1 MSTGTLTR
9 AVATLG
15 NNQWTIYADWQWD
28 SNSDGCTYTCTGI
41 YLNSTYLTWR
51 NGGVNWSI
59 TMAGQTWSGTSSGL
73 GIVPGGSGYK
83 IAGNWSKYVSRT
95 KSSQTF
101 TLSIWVGLN
110 GSSIASYNAGV
121 TASATAS
128 ALGPLGSYTITFN
141 DNGGTGGPGTY
152 TKWHNYDLVI
162 PSATPTKSNYKF
174 LGWSTSPTATTAT
187 YEAGKTYS
195 GTKDEAY
202 TLYAVWEAQTPN
214 PATNITID
222 FTNNDDITLNWSNS
236 DDTNG
241 VSCNNTKISYY
252 DNESQSY
259 VTLYEGDAIET
270 YNVTGSAIS
279 DTQKYTYGYASFNI
293 QSGHDGLYGEDVLT
307 DDVYFY
313 AFNATGAIY
322 DDSLLNKY
330 SKVTINHNNNKYN
343 INITTDFSS
352 LYNSSVDRKCKPTID
367 AITITAGNSI
377 IDITSEDSYVASS
390 TISKQ
395 GVINYTGSISDSIF
409 SLNDFTNISMTISI
423 ESIESADGSRRT
435 NILNNINTAGI
446 ALNPKVMIRN
456 IVPEKTKTIEI
467 TLMDDAKTRIMNDT
481 SKFSWDCNSYYDW
494 ITSLDVAENNCFGKV
509 NLTLAANSS
518 TSDTTIKLVYTP
530 TFSNYPKGTTS
541 LIFMVGIREI
551 SGTMVIEDCQQLAT
565 FSKSTKQRLS
575 ASVLANTTSSDLTR
589 TYYFFVAYDGSNSDN
604 ITLDSMSYS
613 TAEIEELIS
622 PKQTYTIKNIYVN
635 MPDDYVPS
643 TLINNVTLNYAWN
656 HIMEGEKNL
665 RAIANKETLIAD
677 NSAGIDYASQYINSY
692 TQGIRNAFNFS
703 LANGTFNNQFFT
715 NKDYCRTMSYSSSSS
730 NFPSYYVSV
739 NKDSIDEPTVFQTSL
754 PAIRFIYDGT
764 EYDGCQK
771 IYDTNGTTGLWIPWS
786 VTFTKDIYI
795 PSSYLGTEEIDLLS
809 NGYEAD
815 GLVSTSLSN
824 YYTSKSGAFSLSQ
837 YDTSL
842 IDDSTVTTT
851 TSYPINT
858 YVYLIS
864 DQVGLHTSTSIT
876 SVSSS
881 TATKLSR
888 GCTLGLNRLANV
900 NNIAQTR
907 GITVDDKNLVFK
919 KGETLVLLI
928 RLVGRD
934 NSEKKYAPKLTSSIW
949 FGEGSIYAPSL
960 VASNNTISGIDLT
973 SGEILEQYWSRPA
986 IKISLI

>member
-9 AVATLG
+9 AIATLG

-41 YLNSTYLTWR
+41 YLNSTYLTWK
-51 NGGVNWSI
+51 NGSVNWSI

-101 TLSIWVGLN
+101 TLSIWVGLS

-128 ALGPLGSYTITFN
+128 ALGPLSSYTITF
-141 DNGGTGGPGTY
+141 DSNGGTGGPGTS

-162 PSATPTKSNYKF
+162 PSSIPTKSGYKF
-174 LGWSTSPTATTAT
+174 LGWSTSSTATTAT

-214 PATNITID
+214 PVTNITVD

-236 DDTNG
+236 DGANG
-241 VSCNNTKISYY
+241 VSCDNTKISYY
-252 DNESQSY
+252 NNESQSY

-279 DTQKYTYGYASFNI
+279 DIQKYTYGYTVFNI
-293 QSGHDGLYGEDVLT
+293 QSGHNELYGENVLT

-313 AFNATGAIY
+313 AFNATGATY
-322 DDSLLNKY
+322 DDSLSNKY
-330 SKVTINHNNNKYN
+330 SKININHNNHKYN
-343 INITTDFSS
+343 INIIVDFSS
-352 LYNSSVDRKCKPTID
+352 LYNNSVDRKNKPTID
-367 AITITAGNSI
+367 AITITAGKSI
-377 IDITSEDSYVASS
+377 IDVASEDSYAASS

-395 GVINYTGSISDSIF
+395 GIINYSGSISDSVF
-409 SLNDFTNISMTISI
+409 SLNDFMNISMTISI
-423 ESIESADGSRRT
+423 KSVESADGDSRT
-435 NILNNINTAGI
+435 NTLTNANASGI
-446 ALNPKVMIRN
+446 VLSPKVMIRN
-456 IVPEKTKTIEI
+456 IVPKKTKVIEI
-467 TLMDDAKTRIMNDT
+467 TLMDDAKNRIMNDI
-481 SKFSWDCNSYYDW
+481 SKFSWSRDSYYDW

-509 NLTLAANSS
+509 NLTHAANSS
-518 TSDTTIKLVYTP
+518 ASDATICLTYTP
-530 TFSNYPKGTTS
+530 TFSDSKGTTA
-541 LIFMVGIREI
+541 LVFMVGIREI
-551 SGTMVIEDCQQLAT
+551 SGEIVVEDCQRLAS
-565 FSKSTKQRLS
+565 FSENVKQEVTASTLINS
-575 ASVLANTTSSDLTR
+575 TSKDLTL
-589 TYYFFVAYDGSNSDN
+589 TYYLFVAYDGTNSDN

-613 TAEIEELIS
+613 TAKVEKLIS
-622 PKQTYTIKNIYVN
+622 PEQTYTIKNIYVN
-635 MPDDYVPS
+635 MPNDYVPS
-643 TLINNVTLNYAWN
+643 ALINNVTLNYAWN

-665 RAIANKETLIAD
+665 QAIANKETFVTD
-677 NSAGIDYASQYINSY
+677 TTGINYASKYLKLY
-692 TQGIRNAFNFS
+692 AQGIRSAFNFS

-715 NKDYCRTMSYSSSSS
+715 NKDYCRTISYSTSSS
-730 NFPSYYVSV
+730 NFSSYYVST
-739 NKDSIDEPTVFQTSL
+739 NTASIDEPTVFQTSL

-764 EYDGCQK
+764 EYDGCQE
-771 IYDTNGTTGLWIPWS
+771 IYHANGTNGLWIPWS
-786 VTFTKDIYI
+786 VTFSKDIYI
-795 PSSYLGTEEIDLLS
+795 PSSYLGTANIDLLS

-824 YYTSKSGAFSLSQ
+824 YYASKSGAFSLSQ

-851 TSYPINT
+851 SSYPINT

-864 DQVGLHTSTSIT
+864 NQMGLYTSTSIT
-876 SVSSS
+876 SVSSA
-881 TATKLSR
+881 TAKILGR

-900 NNIAQTR
+900 NSIAQIR
-907 GITVDDKNLVFK
+907 DVSANDKNLVFK

-949 FGEGSIYAPSL
+949 FGEDSIYAPSL
-960 VASNNTISGIDLT
+960 VASDNMVNDIDST